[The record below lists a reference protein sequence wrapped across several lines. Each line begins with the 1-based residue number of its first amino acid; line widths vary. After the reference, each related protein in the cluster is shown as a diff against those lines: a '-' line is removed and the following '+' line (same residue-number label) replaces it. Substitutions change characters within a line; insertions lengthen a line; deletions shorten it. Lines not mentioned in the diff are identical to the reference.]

1 MGTETPM
8 CFLFWRFPLG
18 EMVKIIKSL
27 NGKMYKMLNFISL
40 LITNLEK
47 ILTFDTNLNT

>member
-18 EMVKIIKSL
+18 EMVKIIKPL
-27 NGKMYKMLNFISL
+27 NGKMHKILNFIGL
-40 LITNLEK
+40 LLTNSGK